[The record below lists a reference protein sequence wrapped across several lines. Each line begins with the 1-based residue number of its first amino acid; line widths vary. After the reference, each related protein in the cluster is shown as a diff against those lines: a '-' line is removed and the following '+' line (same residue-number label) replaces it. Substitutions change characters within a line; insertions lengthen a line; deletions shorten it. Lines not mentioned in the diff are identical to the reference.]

1 MTATALVVEDDDR
14 DMAAIEDT
22 LSSMRHAFERTTNQA
37 DALRALSQRAFDYAI
52 LDLRIPARP
61 DRRTAD
67 VEFGGNLLREL
78 RQQWT
83 ERQLPVIVM
92 ADDVGCFG
100 MAKWLIEKGATDFVS
115 KPFRSTHELGDV
127 IRRIFKRTQRTL
139 FAEVVEPKS
148 NRAFQGGELVIGPDH
163 ATLLGVRIIS
173 AGGVGHSL
181 SILRLLAERKRA
193 GGYVI
198 RCAEDLADELDVLG
212 GQSAIA
218 GYVRTIRT
226 NIIRRLE
233 REHGLHCGRD
243 DVIERAP
250 SGYRLR
256 DWINVR
262 VEGVPAETASAH
274 DWSPGPR
281 PPATGVFLNDRQ
293 IWALDQLDTGRPFER
308 RSLEKR
314 FQVHAKT
321 AKRDLSDLVRHGLIE
336 YVRSGQGGYYR
347 LQRPLK
353 SA

>member
-1 MTATALVVEDDDR
+1 MTATVLVVEDDDR

-22 LSSMRHAFERTTNQA
+22 LCSMRHTFERTTNQA
-37 DALRALSQRAFDYAI
+37 DALRALSRRAFDYAI

-78 RQQWT
+78 RQQWS

-115 KPFRSTHELGDV
+115 KPFRTTHELGDV
-127 IRRIFKRTQRTL
+127 IRRIFKRSQRTL
-139 FAEVVEPKS
+139 FADVVEPQAK
-148 NRAFQGGELVIGPDH
+148 RAFQGGELVIGPDH
-163 ATLLGVRIIS
+163 ATLLGVRIITD
-173 AGGVGHSL
+173 GGVGHSL
-181 SILRLLAERKRA
+181 SILRLLAEQKRS
-193 GGYVI
+193 GGYVT
-198 RCAEDLADELDVLG
+198 RSAEDLADDLDVLG

-218 GYVRTIRT
+218 GYVRTTRT

-256 DWINVR
+256 EWINVR
-262 VEGVPAETASAH
+262 IEGDSTAKASSDERSH
-274 DWSPGPR
+274 CPS
-281 PPATGVFLNDRQ
+281 PPATGVRLNDRQ
-293 IWALDQLDTGRPFER
+293 VWALDQLDSGKPFER

-314 FQVHAKT
+314 FQVHTKT